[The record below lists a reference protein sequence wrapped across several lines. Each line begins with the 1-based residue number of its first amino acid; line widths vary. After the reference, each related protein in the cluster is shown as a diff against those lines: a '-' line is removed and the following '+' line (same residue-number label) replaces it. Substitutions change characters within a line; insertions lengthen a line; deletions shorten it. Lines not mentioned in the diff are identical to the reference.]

1 MEIKD
6 LKPADILLF
15 SGEKGSWISQAI
27 MLLTNSKVSHAAIT
41 YTTSDQMIEETP
53 PQVRVSN
60 TSERAK
66 QRTVYVMRLKPPLDK
81 MTPVLDAANAYLKES
96 APYAMSNLYLV
107 GMLLLYK
114 KFSPT
119 TPIQKVMLKIF
130 KKLSAGIMDY
140 INEHKSPGNLPM
152 VCSQFV
158 YQCYEDAGD
167 NYKLNIKG
175 GILLRAAT
183 TELEGGSVLDQAIYR
198 IKRDTTPN
206 FRSFITEKSGAA
218 LHAEVPQSEEDL
230 AHELVKALEAEA
242 ATATEEL
249 EPELVLAI
257 QEFGQAVYS
266 ATTNAEIEADEI
278 VRSHALRIAPT
289 GLSFLKSEEAYF
301 VAPGD
306 ILSNCTNVRQVGV
319 IHEG

>member
-1 MEIKD
+1 
-6 LKPADILLF
+6 
-15 SGEKGSWISQAI
+15 

-53 PQVRVSN
+53 PQVRVSE
-60 TSERAK
+60 TTERAK
-66 QRTVYVMRLKPPLDK
+66 ERTVYVMRLDPPLDQ
-81 MTPVLDAANAYLKES
+81 MAPVLDAANGYLKES

-119 TPIQKVMLKIF
+119 SPMQKIMLKIF
-130 KKLSAGIMDY
+130 KKLAAGIIDY

-175 GILLRAAT
+175 GILLRAAS

-198 IKRDTTPN
+198 IKRDTTTD
-206 FRSFITEKSGAA
+206 FRSTITEKTGVA
-218 LHAEVPQSEEDL
+218 LHAEVPQSEEEL
-230 AHELVKALEAEA
+230 ARELVSALEVETVA
-242 ATATEEL
+242 AAEEL

-266 ATTNAEIEADEI
+266 VTTNAEIETDEM

-306 ILSNCTNVRQVGV
+306 ILSHCTNVTQVGV
-319 IHEG
+319 IQEG